1 MHVLIIHK
9 VFKKEETD
17 DDLLT
22 LKKDLTYPNFSVL
35 IIHKVFKKEEKH
47 DNLLTLKKDLT

>member
-1 MHVLIIHK
+1 MIIIVNDFLAIHK

-22 LKKDLTYPNFSVL
+22 LKKDLT
-35 IIHKVFKKEEKH
+35 
-47 DNLLTLKKDLT
+47 